1 MKIALFKIWN
11 WLVISSE
18 DPEKF
23 SARFLGL
30 VTMFAGTIAVALAY
44 LGHPTTPDA
53 IILYVAQL
61 TQAGGLIYTIFG
73 VIRYV
78 SNVIDKKVPLV

>member
-1 MKIALFKIWN
+1 MKVFLFRLWN

-30 VTMFAGTIAVALAY
+30 ITAFAGTIAMVFAY

-53 IILYVAQL
+53 IILWAGQI
-61 TQAGGLIYTIFG
+61 TQAGGIIYTVFG
-73 VIRYV
+73 VIRYIANYV
-78 SNVIDKKVPLV
+78 DKKVPLV